1 MLFGSAVVVTAAM
14 MATWQELL
22 LMAVML
28 LGRQVLRITVGKR
41 GMTIWE
47 HLAVGRSGG
56 RSRLPSVENVPVSRS
71 GLGARVGSHRL
82 ECGCCEEQTRV

>member
-1 MLFGSAVVVTAAM
+1 MKKMARAQEALLRISTARA
-14 MATWQELL
+14 QE
-22 LMAVML
+22 A
-28 LGRQVLRITVGKR
+28 VLRITVGKR

-82 ECGCCEEQTRV
+82 ECGCCEEQTRA